1 MVEHGV
7 EHGRARG
14 RAGAGPAGR
23 RVALVTGA
31 GRGIGRA
38 VALRLAQEGCEVVLA
53 GRDRAE
59 LEAVA
64 AEVAATGARSA
75 VVPMDVTSE
84 ASIRAGV
91 EAASETLAPPLVLV
105 NNAGVASASKFTDLS
120 REEWERVFAVNV
132 TGAFLVTRTCLP
144 AMLAAGWGRIVGI
157 GSTASVQAY
166 PYTAHYTASKHALLG
181 MTRAIAVE
189 VATKGVTA
197 NCVCPGYV
205 DTDLTRET
213 IERIVE
219 KTRRPAEEAR
229 RTLEAGSPQRRLI
242 TPEEVAGAVAWLASD
257 GAFGVNGQAIVVNG
271 G

>member
-7 EHGRARG
+7 EHARG
-14 RAGAGPAGR
+14 PAAPGR

-38 VALRLAQEGCEVVLA
+38 VALRLAQEGIEVALT
-53 GRDRAE
+53 GRERPE

-64 AEVAATGARSA
+64 AEVAAAGGRCA
-75 VVPMDVTSE
+75 VVTMDVTSE

-91 EAASETLAPPLVLV
+91 EAAAEALAPPLVLV
-105 NNAGVASASKFTDLS
+105 NNAGVASASKLTDLS

-132 TGAFLVTRTCLP
+132 TGAFLAVRTCLP
-144 AMLAAGWGRIVGI
+144 AMLAAGWGRIVSI
-157 GSTASVQAY
+157 GSTASMQAY

-181 MTRAIAVE
+181 LTRSIALE
-189 VATKGVTA
+189 YAAKGITA

-219 KTRRPAEEAR
+219 KTGRSAEEAR
-229 RTLEAGSPQRRLI
+229 RTLEAGSPQRRLM
-242 TPEEVAGAVAWLASD
+242 TPEEVAGAVAWLCRD
-257 GAFGVNGQAIVVNG
+257 EAFGVNGQAIVVNG